1 MDGLMGAFMLGAKR
15 AVVLAVIGI
24 ALAGCAQGPTPLQ
37 VEAMQNGQCRS
48 WGHAA
53 GSAGYAQCR
62 QTLFL
67 NEQQIEAERRA
78 AGMQLIQNMQNRPP
92 PPPTYEMPIRPSVNC
107 TTTNIGNTGYTNCN

>member
-1 MDGLMGAFMLGAKR
+1 MGASMLTAKW
-15 AVVLAVIGI
+15 AVVLAVFGI

-37 VEAMQNGQCRS
+37 VEAMQDGQCRS

-92 PPPTYEMPIRPSVNC
+92 PPPTYQMPIRPSVNC

>member
-1 MDGLMGAFMLGAKR
+1 MLRAKR
-15 AVVLAVIGI
+15 AVVLAVFGI

-37 VEAMQNGQCRS
+37 VEAMQDGQCRS

-53 GSAGYAQCR
+53 GSADYAQCR

-78 AGMQLIQNMQNRPP
+78 AGMQLIQNMQNRPCASSNLSNANSSECELHR
-92 PPPTYEMPIRPSVNC
+92 YEYWQR
-107 TTTNIGNTGYTNCN
+107 GYTSCN